1 MIKSLFA
8 PRESHPA
15 ETRAAI
21 VPATVKKLKEL
32 GLDVFVEKGL
42 GLKSDFKNS
51 DYEAAGAKLISDAA
65 TAYAAADIVTR
76 VRKPQAAEIDALRP
90 VSYTHLTLPTI
101 CSV

>member
-1 MIKSLFA
+1 MIKSLFV

-32 GLDVFVEKGL
+32 GLDIFVEEGL

-51 DYEAAGAKLISDAA
+51 D
-65 TAYAAADIVTR
+65 
-76 VRKPQAAEIDALRP
+76 
-90 VSYTHLTLPTI
+90 
-101 CSV
+101 